1 MKSAEAQLW
10 ELALGKESRR
20 VEKVHDEAKAK
31 GKKTSVKFE
40 PRNVMKPWSWEQNWK
55 VSLHDIPPDLVLAV
69 SAFDF
74 DLEDGEFQAFLRTRG
89 IQHLGGVPRSTYWQR
104 MNDPTVDK
112 DSFLSVEEY
121 RYAQEYHG
129 NGKRHRY
136 SDAEMETRW
145 RIFQFSRVILQGAW
159 DVYTERRRPDT
170 VDEVL
175 DSQ

>member
-74 DLEDGEFQAFLRTRG
+74 DLEDGEFQAFLTTRG
-89 IQHLGGVPRSTYWQR
+89 LRHLGGVPRSTYWQR

-112 DSFLSVEEY
+112 GSFLSIEKF

-129 NGKRHRY
+129 KRYKWR
-136 SDAEMETRW
+136 SPGGSPGWRRW
-145 RIFQFSRVILQGAW
+145 RSWG
-159 DVYTERRRPDT
+159 
-170 VDEVL
+170 
-175 DSQ
+175 